1 MDIDHRANRGEFKQ
15 PACVIGPQVDA
26 TMAHRRPE
34 IMVPIG
40 AMQSII
46 LVEVH
51 HVRHSWQV
59 ITWSRHRCGTIFDI
73 NFICSSDRW
82 VVPGTGRDQEVV
94 EFLIALVY
102 INTLQA

>member
-1 MDIDHRANRGEFKQ
+1 
-15 PACVIGPQVDA
+15 
-26 TMAHRRPE
+26 MAHGRAE

-59 ITWSRHRCGTIFDI
+59 ITRSRHSCGAIFDI
-73 NFICSSDRW
+73 NFIRSSDRW
-82 VVPGTGRDQEVV
+82 VIPGAGRDQEVV
-94 EFLIALVY
+94 EFLVALVN
-102 INTLQA
+102 INTLQAQININP